1 VAGGC
6 PSIVLGGGLV
16 CGCRRLLQLRPRR
29 CQHVRRVLWRY
40 PEHGWQ
46 FGQADRMAVDQVEY
60 LPVSARESV
69 ECCPDP
75 AVTGGGERRLSVPM
89 SGHIVVSG
97 VEEG

>member
-1 VAGGC
+1 
-6 PSIVLGGGLV
+6 
-16 CGCRRLLQLRPRR
+16 
-29 CQHVRRVLWRY
+29 
-40 PEHGWQ
+40 
-46 FGQADRMAVDQVEY
+46 MAVDQVEY

-75 AVTGGGERRLSVPM
+75 AIAGGGERGLSVPM